1 MAAAAAEFDPNG
13 SMRGKKE
20 QREESMKRLLEVNTH
35 QFEFGAKIND
45 FFFFFS
51 VEAADASVAADAEEF
66 PERVAHADADQLG
79 LARALA
85 RQRRGGQRRP
95 AVQTKGER
103 VFSSEMSR
111 ITKSNLAESAEY
123 GKWIKLC

>member
-1 MAAAAAEFDPNG
+1 
-13 SMRGKKE
+13 
-20 QREESMKRLLEVNTH
+20 MKRLLEVNTH

-45 FFFFFS
+45 FHFLFLFS
-51 VEAADASVAADAEEF
+51 VEATDASVAADAEEF